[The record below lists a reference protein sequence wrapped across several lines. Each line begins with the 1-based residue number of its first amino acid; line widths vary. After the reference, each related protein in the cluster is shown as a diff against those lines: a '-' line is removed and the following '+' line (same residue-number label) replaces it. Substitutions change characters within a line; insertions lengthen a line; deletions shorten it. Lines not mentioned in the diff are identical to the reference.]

1 MLNFN
6 NVVTNILTEAIAT
19 PKWYKDVIDNFVQ
32 ATNIQVDSS
41 VPPTDNDLRKTLQI
55 AIKGETG
62 NVSPQQ
68 IAISCLA
75 LFDLFVQ
82 LTATQWGANWKKG
95 GTLTLENFIGS
106 VDVNDPEIKAILDNW
121 TDLTSLQWNDYKP
134 QTRNGSEV
142 KRKAEKEIDTLGAAA
157 LTTYNNLSII
167 ETVVQIVKKRTNFFD
182 RISNLKSLSQP
193 FINLIRDI
201 FKFPEQYS
209 SGQKKVSS
217 DYFNIV
223 DNLYVTELFKIALY
237 AKDFF
242 QSEIASKKMQLSQ
255 PNSQNQTT
263 PPTPTPTNPPPGAP
277 PVPGTPPAP
286 FRGRAGTYNLSDNLN
301 YFENYVADI
310 LLNEVGM
317 IRTAAQAIGRG
328 AQKIGKTIT
337 KKGRITQL
345 DPETRKRYEEYK
357 KRLKGDQA
365 NYDAF
370 LSGKQ
375 IQYRTIDPATN
386 KETNEPPKT
395 AGPYTIGVIS
405 KIDTD
410 EARILIRALQGL
422 AQYTSKGV
430 GAGERLRHAGA
441 AMGAA
446 ANFGGAK
453 LYG

>member
-6 NVVTNILTEAIAT
+6 SVVSNILTEAIST
-19 PKWYKDVIDNFVQ
+19 PPWYKDIIDIFTKS
-32 ATNIQVDSS
+32 TNIQVDSS

-68 IAISCLA
+68 IAISCLG

-82 LTATQWGANWKKG
+82 LTTTQWGANWKRG
-95 GTLTLENFIGS
+95 GTLTLENFISS
-106 VDVNDPEIKAILDNW
+106 VDANDPEIRTVLDNW
-121 TDLTSLQWNDYKP
+121 KGNSNLQWNEYKP

-142 KRKAEKEIDTLGAAA
+142 KRKAEKEIDTLGQAA
-157 LTTYNNLSII
+157 LRTYNNLSIV
-167 ETVVQIVKKRTNFFD
+167 ETIVQIVKKRTNFFD
-182 RISNLKSLSQP
+182 RIGNLKSLSQP
-193 FINLIRDI
+193 FANLIKDI

-242 QSEIASKKMQLSQ
+242 ESEIASKKMQLNQTNSQ
-255 PNSQNQTT
+255 PTN
-263 PPTPTPTNPPPGAP
+263 PVPLTPTPTNPPPGAP
-277 PVPGTPPAP
+277 PVPGTAPAP
-286 FRGRAGTYNLSDNLN
+286 FRGRVGTYDSFN
-301 YFENYVADI
+301 YFEKFVNDI
-310 LLNEVGM
+310 LLNEIGM
-317 IRTAAQAIGRG
+317 IRTAAQSIGRG
-328 AQKIGKTIT
+328 VQNVGKVIT
-337 KKGRITQL
+337 KKGRIAQL
-345 DPETRKRYEEYK
+345 DPQTRKRYEEYK

-370 LSGKQ
+370 LSGKP
-375 IQYRTIDPATN
+375 IQYKTVDPTTG
-386 KETNEPPKT
+386 KETSEPLKT
-395 AGPYTIGVIS
+395 AGPYTIGIIS

-410 EARILIRALQGL
+410 EARVLIQALQGL
-422 AQYTSKGV
+422 AQYTSNGV
-430 GAGERLRHAGA
+430 GAGERLRHAGS

-446 ANFGGAK
+446 AGFGGAK